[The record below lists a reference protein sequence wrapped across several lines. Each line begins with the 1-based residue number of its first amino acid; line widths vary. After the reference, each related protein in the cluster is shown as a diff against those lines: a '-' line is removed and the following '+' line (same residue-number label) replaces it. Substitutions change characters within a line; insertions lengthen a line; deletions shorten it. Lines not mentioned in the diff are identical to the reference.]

1 MDISKV
7 EWHKI
12 IFLLSSFWLYDCSQR
27 KQSIHA
33 LPSDYTSVAF
43 NNKIDID
50 SNFSIIDYMYFF
62 NGAGTG
68 LGDFNNDGL
77 EDLFFAG
84 NKVSNTLYQNMGNL
98 KFQDVTEKAGL
109 SSNVWCTGVLVED
122 FNQDGWLDLYVS
134 VAGEKQ
140 SIKRKNLLYINDK
153 DMTFTESATDY
164 GLDFTDY
171 STHAAVLDYDLDGD
185 LDMYLLNH
193 SNQFKNVND
202 PIVRKFDGSAVNM
215 DRLLRCDWFDSLD
228 HPIYVDVSKQSK
240 ITVEGFGLGIGV
252 ADFNVDGWPDLYIS
266 NDFIS
271 NDILYINQGD
281 GTFVNEINRI
291 LSHQSFNSMG
301 NDLADFNN
309 DELPDI
315 LVVDMLPRTRQSR
328 VMMANNLNTNLQSAA
343 AYMGYE
349 PQYPR
354 NTLQLNQGVALGIN
368 KFSEIGQ
375 YANISSSDWSWAP
388 LFADLNLDGSK
399 DIFVSNGYLKDITNQ
414 DFIAY
419 RKNRSTFSS
428 IKKIDSLY
436 LALIQDLDRVNAN
449 NLIFWNKSDS
459 TFQESGIKTFVG
471 VSSGATYGDI
481 DLDGDIDLVTNNSNA
496 EASILEN
503 SILGNSIGLKLK
515 GSKFN
520 RRGIGSVIT
529 AFVNKQVQKFEYY
542 LSRGF
547 MSTVGEVLIIGL
559 GEYELVDSL
568 RVDWYDGNSSWLY
581 DLKNG
586 NTYNMMHDLSIP
598 RKRLQKEDTLLFVEV
613 QAIDLIHKELE
624 YDDFDRF
631 PLLPWKYSNTGPAL
645 TVSGEESEDS
655 ILFYLTGSQGFNGI
669 FFDFLGRNEE
679 RVTGRAFVEETDA
692 IFFDCDNDG
701 DEDLY
706 ILSGGIENIF
716 KKGAYQDEL
725 LINNN
730 GTFTISQDRIE
741 STKIPGSKI
750 LTIDFDQDGDLDL
763 FRTGQIDLQAYGRPV
778 DSWLYNNEEGSF
790 SSVFGPNFDDLK
802 DLGMVT
808 DAKVIDINND
818 QWPDIVVVGEWMEV
832 TILFNSLGEG
842 FKKTSLIGS
851 AGNWRSLVTG
861 DFDNDGDLD
870 LVAGNMGLNSG
881 LNASQEFPIR
891 LFGYCPR
898 GNTNCVGIMTT
909 FYPSIE
915 GKYASFPIYSR
926 STMLKALNNFQ
937 TIFPSYQAYAQF
949 TTNDFIRQQGD
960 KILYQNQIQTLNSS
974 YFENQGSGNF
984 KFKPL
989 PKEFQWSSVEALLV
1003 SDFND
1008 DGYLDLMGAGNNS
1021 GMNLAIGNLDAS
1033 KGILAL
1039 GAGKGDFKVFPT
1051 HLLGDFLSGEV
1062 RDIKKVMVGEVAYLS
1077 TASNNGDL
1085 NFFKINPLF
1094 KW

>member
-12 IFLLSSFWLYDCSQR
+12 ILLLSGFWLFDCSQR
-27 KQSIHA
+27 QQPIHA
-33 LPSDYTSVAF
+33 LPSDYTGVAF

-84 NKVSNTLYQNMGNL
+84 NKVSNALYQNMGNM

-134 VAGEKQ
+134 VAGEKK
-140 SIKRKNLLYINDK
+140 SFKRKNLLYINDK
-153 DMTFTESATDY
+153 DMTFTESAIDY

-185 LDMYLLNH
+185 LDIYLLNH

-228 HPIYVDVSKQSK
+228 HPIYVDVSKQAK
-240 ITVEGFGLGIGV
+240 IMVEGFGLGIGV
-252 ADFNVDGWPDLYIS
+252 ADFNIDGWPDLYIS

-354 NTLQLNQGVALGIN
+354 NTLQLNEGVTLGIN

-436 LALIQDLDRVNAN
+436 LALIQDLDRVDAN
-449 NLIFWNKSDS
+449 NLIFWNENDS

-503 SILGNSIGLKLK
+503 NILGNSIGLKLK

-529 AFVNKQVQKFEYY
+529 AFVNTQVQKFEYY
-542 LSRGF
+542 LSRGY
-547 MSTVGEVLIIGL
+547 MSTIGEVMVIGL
-559 GEYELVDSL
+559 GEYEFVDSL

-581 DLKNG
+581 DLQNG
-586 NTYNMMHDLSIP
+586 NTYDMMHDLSIP
-598 RKRLQKEDTLLFVEV
+598 RKRFQNEDTFLFEEV
-613 QAIDLIHKELE
+613 RAIDLIHKELE
-624 YDDFDRF
+624 YDDFDRY
-631 PLLPWKYSNTGPAL
+631 PLLPWKYSNTGPTL
-645 TVSGEESEDS
+645 TISSEEGKDS
-655 ILFYLTGSQGFNGI
+655 ILFYLTGSQGFNG
-669 FFDFLGRNEE
+669 FFFNLLGRNEE

-701 DEDLY
+701 DKDLY

-716 KKGAYQDEL
+716 NKGAYQDEL

-763 FRTGQIDLQAYGRPV
+763 FRTGQIDLRAYGRPV
-778 DSWLYNNEEGSF
+778 DSWLYSNEEGSF
-790 SSVFGPNFDDLK
+790 SSVLGPNFDDLK
-802 DLGMVT
+802 YLGMVT
-808 DAKVIDINND
+808 DAKVVDINND
-818 QWPDIVVVGEWMEV
+818 QWPDIAVVGEWMEV
-832 TILFNSLGEG
+832 TILFNSLGKG
-842 FKKTSLIGS
+842 FKKRSLIGS

-861 DFDNDGDLD
+861 DFDNDGDFD

-898 GNTNCVGIMTT
+898 GDTDCVGIMTA
-909 FYPSIE
+909 FYPLID
-915 GKYASFPIYSR
+915 GKCVSFPIYSR

-949 TTNDFIRQQGD
+949 TTNDLIRQKGD

-974 YFENQGSGNF
+974 YFDNQGSGSF
-984 KFKPL
+984 KFRPL

-1003 SDFND
+1003 FDFND
-1008 DGYLDLMGAGNNS
+1008 DGYLDLLGAGNNS
-1021 GMNLAIGNLDAS
+1021 GINVTIGNLDSS

-1039 GAGKGDFKVFPT
+1039 GTGGGDFKVVPT
-1051 HLLGDFLSGEV
+1051 RILGDFLSGEV
-1062 RDIKKVMVGEVAYLS
+1062 RNIKKVMVGEVPYLS
-1077 TASNNGDL
+1077 TASNNGNL